1 MKVLNRYLLMYFSRI
16 LSLCSAA
23 FIGIYL
29 LIDFFEKIDDFID
42 HKASSWDYLSY
53 LINSIP
59 FIFVQ
64 ILPLAILTAVVL
76 TLGGLGRTNEVT
88 AMRACGVS
96 LWKIVQPFMAL
107 ALVLSFALLLLNE
120 FVVPWNSQ
128 QLNNLLEVK
137 LKGKQQLQLT
147 HHEIWYRDE
156 SRIINIA
163 VAKPQE
169 QSIEGVTIYTFDDQ
183 QKIVKRTTARN
194 AYFSDNSWR
203 ASEVTTRTFS
213 PDTGDLILTQAST
226 TTQAL
231 RLERKP
237 EDFLTRENINSE
249 LNFRQLRQ
257 LAEKLE
263 HEGYDSTHQRV
274 DMHNRLSAPFTCL
287 VMGFLG
293 VPFALQK
300 GRKGNIALGIGI
312 SLGIGITYFII
323 QSLVTAF
330 GYSNALP
337 PIFAAWTANFIF
349 LLLALW
355 LLLNVKE

>member
-1 MKVLNRYLLMYFSRI
+1 MKVLNRYLLIYFSRI

-29 LIDFFEKIDDFID
+29 LIDFFEKVDDFID

-64 ILPLAILTAVVL
+64 ILPLAILTSVVL

-96 LWKIVQPFMAL
+96 LWKIVQPIMAL
-107 ALVLSFALLLLNE
+107 SLILSLIFLLLNE

-128 QLNNLLEVK
+128 QLNQLLEIK
-137 LKGKQQLQLT
+137 LKGKQQVQLT
-147 HHEIWYRDE
+147 RHEIWYRGE
-156 SRIINIA
+156 NRIINIA
-163 VAKPQE
+163 VANPQKKK
-169 QSIEGVTIYTFDDQ
+169 IEGITIYTFNDQ
-183 QKIVKRTTARN
+183 QRVVKRTSARQ
-194 AYFSDNSWR
+194 AYFSGGSWQ
-203 ASEVTTRTFS
+203 AQELTTRTFA
-213 PDTGDLILTQAST
+213 PDTGDLILAKTSATQT
-226 TTQAL
+226 L
-231 RLERKP
+231 NLEREP
-237 EDFLTRENINSE
+237 EDFLTREDINSE
-249 LNFRQLRQ
+249 LNFLQ
-257 LAEKLE
+257 LAELAKKLE
-263 HEGYDSTHQRV
+263 LEGYDSTHQRV

-287 VMGFLG
+287 IMGFLG

-300 GRKGNIALGIGI
+300 GRRGNIALGIGI
-312 SLGIGITYFII
+312 SLGVGIAYFII

-337 PIFAAWTANFIF
+337 PIIAAWTANFIF
-349 LLLALW
+349 FLVAVW